1 MPRRQACLSFLLLL
15 IAACGIQSTDPVSQV
30 DVPKGPWSRVPT
42 VVVVAPENDPRLPA
56 MHEAIDFWNRMVAE
70 IGTPFRLGPVLYTTA
85 EISTDYLQ
93 MLSVQVLSR
102 EGHAAFPAHIRRL
115 PGDIIVVLSDG
126 DFVSFSARAPSGG
139 KVVVGMKSH
148 RLYPLTLPNVARN
161 LIAHELGHFR
171 LHRGVAIHIDEDF
184 RVNLRDE
191 DSSKGVSWEEVEANR
206 FAAELLM
213 PTGFLFQ
220 DVEKFKNIDKQA
232 VQNLARRYRVSSQS
246 MEIRL
251 ANLGFTPRV

>member
-1 MPRRQACLSFLLLL
+1 VNSRHHPNRRRF
-15 IAACGIQSTDPVSQV
+15 T
-30 DVPKGPWSRVPT
+30 
-42 VVVVAPENDPRLPA
+42 
-56 MHEAIDFWNRMVAE
+56 
-70 IGTPFRLGPVLYTTA
+70 
-85 EISTDYLQ
+85 
-93 MLSVQVLSR
+93 
-102 EGHAAFPAHIRRL
+102 
-115 PGDIIVVLSDG
+115 
-126 DFVSFSARAPSGG
+126 
-139 KVVVGMKSH
+139 
-148 RLYPLTLPNVARN
+148 
-161 LIAHELGHFR
+161 IAHELGHFR